1 MGAFIRRRE
10 KDVELFKEWNRRVKI
25 TAKSRIIASTWLRQK
40 NMNYNNS
47 FKFTSI
53 VIGNLKRKKRKT
65 YLMGKFF
72 GYKVIFYSYT
82 HAFLI

>member
-1 MGAFIRRRE
+1 M
-10 KDVELFKEWNRRVKI
+10 VK
-25 TAKSRIIASTWLRQK
+25 AK